1 MTCRANMGVGA
12 YDDAM
17 VIMDM
22 EKEVRTAVVPDPQVT
37 STTRPALGENISMM
51 FSMTGIGF
59 WHGF

>member
-1 MTCRANMGVGA
+1 MCVGA
-12 YDDAM
+12 HDDAK